1 VNEDEFLR
9 KLASELPSERM
20 RAIQWAVEENLDPRF
35 RSRLIEA
42 AAHEGVP
49 RIRRAIDSALRRID
63 DKETQSQHSTENPTD
78 RYPDTTAILEELSGI
93 IRHEMQPAIGW
104 VRYSADKELSDFDSS
119 ATNSAIEALRRRV
132 EGLSS
137 LAAAHRLPQRQQ
149 VSLSEIVNACI
160 SDEYPSSM
168 FTLEFPEESSDGIF
182 TDPGLLMLIMTN
194 AIHNAVDAAREL
206 DTSEGQILI
215 ATNVGDSTFWITI
228 RNRFLGTTFDYTKIS
243 ATGRTSKRGHRGLGT
258 RIIELASSRLGYDF
272 DLSASGG
279 TVTFSLRGSRFA

>member
-1 VNEDEFLR
+1 MNEDEFLR

-20 RAIQWAVEENLDPRF
+20 SAVQWAVEENLDPKF

-49 RIRRAIDSALRRID
+49 RIRRAIGVALRRID
-63 DKETQSQHSTENPTD
+63 DKEAQTQPIENPTD
-78 RYPDTTAILEELSGI
+78 RDADTTVILEELSGI

-104 VRYSADKELSDFDSS
+104 VRYSANKELADFDFS

-149 VSLSEIVNACI
+149 VSLSEIVSACI

-168 FTLEFPEESSDGIF
+168 FALEFPEEPSDGIF
-182 TDPGLLMLIMTN
+182 TDPGLLTLILTN
-194 AIHNAVDAAREL
+194 AVHNAVDAAREL

-215 ATNVGDSTFWITI
+215 ATNVGDSRFWITI